1 MNLADFLFGAY
12 RRDVLALL
20 WMHPDESFH
29 VREIARITGHPANTL
44 YRELLALGEAGL
56 LIRRQVGNQ
65 VHYRANTTCPIFEEL
80 RGILRKTAGVADVLR
95 EALAP
100 NTPKVDLAFVYGSI
114 ASGEEH
120 TGSDVDVLLI
130 GKIGF
135 EEAVRALSPAQQ
147 TLRREINPRVYT
159 ASELRRK
166 LGETQGFIKRVL
178 EGPKIFLI
186 GDADDLRKLIKD
198 KTAKAA

>member
-29 VREIARITGHPANTL
+29 VREIARITGRPANTL
-44 YRELLALGEAGL
+44 YRELRALGEAGL

-100 NTPKVDLAFVYGSI
+100 NTSKVDLAFVYGSI

-147 TLRREINPRVYT
+147 ALRREINPHVYT

-166 LGETQGFIKRVL
+166 LSETQGFIKRVL

>member
-29 VREIARITGHPANTL
+29 VREIARITGRPANTL

-100 NTPKVDLAFVYGSI
+100 NTSKVDLAFVYGSI

-147 TLRREINPRVYT
+147 TLRREINPHVYT

-166 LGETQGFIKRVL
+166 LGETHGFIKRVL